1 FVEFRKAKTDIE
13 IAKGNSNGLLG
24 NWIFSHG
31 ALTNG
36 GLAIAKAY
44 FEHGVDTV
52 IYIHIAPG
60 ELSQIKQLDKG
71 QLVISG
77 HTSSDSI
84 GINPFLDELEKQGC
98 QITSLGGL
106 IR

>member
-1 FVEFRKAKTDIE
+1 V
-13 IAKGNSNGLLG
+13 
-24 NWIFSHG
+24 
-31 ALTNG
+31 
-36 GLAIAKAY
+36 AKAY
-44 FEHGVDTV
+44 FENDVDTV

-60 ELSQIKQLDKG
+60 ELAQLLKLKRG

-77 HTSSDSI
+77 HISSDSV